1 MNASN
6 KTIAAAMQATPVD
19 SFTPNQIERLQFLSA
34 QWLDRLK
41 RSTGCDLLAPL
52 KQVVRV
58 TGGGAPQSIRNRG
71 NRINI
76 DGQEVQGY
84 LVLGKICFD
93 LQQIAAALAA
103 AEVTASADAPNG
115 APVKNALGRPRKPA
129 LSLSGASA

>member
-1 MNASN
+1 MNAAN
-6 KTIAAAMQATPVD
+6 KTVAVAVQATPAH
-19 SFTPNQIERLQFLSA
+19 SFTPAQIERLHFLSS

-41 RSTGCDLLAPL
+41 RSTGCDLLAPI
-52 KQVVRV
+52 KQVVRA

-84 LVLGKICFD
+84 LVQGKICFD
-93 LQQIAAALAA
+93 LEQISRALAT
-103 AEVTASADAPNG
+103 AEVANSLSEV
-115 APVKNALGRPRKPA
+115 PVKPALGRPPKAA